1 MEMIDTQSRL
11 AVMEHEVKNISEE
24 LKELRAEQ
32 KEQHAT
38 MMAKLSKMDERI
50 GVIEKWRW
58 MLIGGALVLGYFLAH
73 VQIGKII
80 Y

>member
-32 KEQHAT
+32 KEQHQL

-50 GVIEKWRW
+50 AIIEKWRW
-58 MLIGGALVLGYFLAH
+58 MLIGASLVTGYFLAH
-73 VQIGKII
+73 VQLGKFLG
-80 Y
+80 